1 MHKRPSKTLFLLG
14 PHKGKVVPIR
24 GVEAYRWV
32 EALDRHEWSASL
44 SGYITPVL
52 TEQETGSA
60 PKPVW
65 TLWKRYKS
73 VASVG
78 IQTTYSPARS
88 QVTIP
93 TELSRILR
101 TLGPHTLLYKKI

>member
-1 MHKRPSKTLFLLG
+1 MN
-14 PHKGKVVPIR
+14 GKVVPIR
-24 GVEAYRWV
+24 GTKVYKRV

-44 SGYITPVL
+44 SGCITPVL

-65 TLWKRYKS
+65 TLWKIYKS
-73 VASVG
+73 LASVR
-78 IQTTYSPARS
+78 IRTPYSRARS

-93 TELSRILR
+93 TEL
-101 TLGPHTLLYKKI
+101 